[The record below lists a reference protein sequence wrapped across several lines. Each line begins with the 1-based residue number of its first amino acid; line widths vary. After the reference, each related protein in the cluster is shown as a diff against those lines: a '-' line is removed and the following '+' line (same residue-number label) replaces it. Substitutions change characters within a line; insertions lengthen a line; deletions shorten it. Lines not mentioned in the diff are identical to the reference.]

1 VTPLRQRMLE
11 DLQVRH
17 YSPTTIRLYL
27 YAIREFAKHFGK
39 PPDQLGAE
47 HIRRYQLFLTKE
59 KKVSTSTYVL
69 MVCALRFFYT
79 HTLHRKVAI
88 ERMPFPRREQK
99 LPLILSRE
107 EVKALLEA
115 PVDLRPRAMLAILY
129 GAGLRVSEVARLKV
143 ADIDSARNVLWV
155 RFGKGRKDRQALL
168 PPKLRELLRCY
179 WRSRRPSEWLFP
191 GADHTQP
198 VSVKTIFRACRQA
211 ASSAGIT
218 KSVHPH
224 LLRHAFAT
232 HLLEAGV
239 NLCTIQA
246 LLGHANLATTARYL
260 QVADVNVRATTS
272 PLESLESLRLLPPKE

>member
-1 VTPLRQRMLE
+1 MLE
-11 DLQVRH
+11 DLQIRH

-59 KKVSTSTYVL
+59 KKVSSSTYVL

-88 ERMPFPRREQK
+88 ERIPFPRREWK

-115 PVDLRPRAMLAILY
+115 PGDLRHRAMLAILY
-129 GAGLRVSEVARLKV
+129 GSGLRVSEVASLQV
-143 ADIDSARNVLWV
+143 ADIDSGRNVLWV
-155 RFGKGRKDRQALL
+155 RFGKGRNDRQALL

-191 GADHTQP
+191 GSRAGYPAMIGAMFWTIDADRRGNYNFSN
-198 VSVKTIFRACRQA
+198 SVGPQLHGYV
-211 ASSAGIT
+211 AS
-218 KSVHPH
+218 K
-224 LLRHAFAT
+224 
-232 HLLEAGV
+232 
-239 NLCTIQA
+239 
-246 LLGHANLATTARYL
+246 
-260 QVADVNVRATTS
+260 
-272 PLESLESLRLLPPKE
+272 